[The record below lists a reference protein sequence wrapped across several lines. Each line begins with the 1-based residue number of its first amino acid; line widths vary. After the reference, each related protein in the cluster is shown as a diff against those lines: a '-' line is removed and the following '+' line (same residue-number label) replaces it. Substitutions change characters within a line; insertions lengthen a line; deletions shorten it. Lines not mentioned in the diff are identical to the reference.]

1 MAFMRMARSGRGLV
15 SEKPVRS
22 EKRGEGRRRIESGH
36 TRYEMKAPSVTN
48 PRLWAG
54 RTDS

>member
-22 EKRGEGRRRIESGH
+22 EKGGEGRRRIESGH
-36 TRYEMKAPSVTN
+36 ARYEMKVPSVTN